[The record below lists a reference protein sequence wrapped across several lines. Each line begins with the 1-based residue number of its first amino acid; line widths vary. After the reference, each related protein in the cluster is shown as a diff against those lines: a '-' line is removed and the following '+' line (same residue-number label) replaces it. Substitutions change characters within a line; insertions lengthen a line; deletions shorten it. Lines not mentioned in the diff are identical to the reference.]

1 MVEMKHLRLIVSALI
16 PAVILLLVYA
26 FHTGKKYAE
35 VKKQNSGYIITIDS
49 LKAENKLLNNQVTYL
64 IKYYDS
70 TRKKIPQP
78 QGFAFIADSIP
89 NTGQ

>member
-1 MVEMKHLRLIVSALI
+1 MKHLKIIVSALI
-16 PAVILLLVYA
+16 LAAILLLLYA
-26 FHTGKKYAE
+26 FYTGKKYAE
-35 VKKQNSGYIITIDS
+35 VKKQSSGYIITIDS
-49 LKAENKLLNNQVTYL
+49 LKAENKLLNDQVSYL
-64 IKYYDS
+64 IRYYDS